1 MCTLYLS
8 TYGYVWT
15 RIHTYKNCQHGHIWE
30 AHCGAEKKRR
40 LLLSFH
46 REMVIS
52 KMFLLLLSE
61 EDRRVV
67 AEKVW
72 CCHGYLYLIHG
83 GREGNVIR
91 NFGRKFEHEFEHC
104 GINSAFSPSRKSSKS
119 YRKNDKWKSILFL

>member
-1 MCTLYLS
+1 MVM
-8 TYGYVWT
+8 YGQGFILIKTVNMDT
-15 RIHTYKNCQHGHIWE
+15 SGKHIV
-30 AHCGAEKKRR
+30 GQGRNGD
-40 LLLSFH
+40 LLSFH

-61 EDRRVV
+61 EDSRVV

-83 GREGNVIR
+83 GGGNVIR

-104 GINSAFSPSRKSSKS
+104 SINSAFSPSRKSSKS

>member
-1 MCTLYLS
+1 
-8 TYGYVWT
+8 
-15 RIHTYKNCQHGHIWE
+15 
-30 AHCGAEKKRR
+30 
-40 LLLSFH
+40 
-46 REMVIS
+46 MVIS